1 MQYVRARGFT
11 LIELLVA
18 LALMGILTA
27 IVTANVR
34 GGDARSRDT
43 ERKSDLRSLQS
54 AIEQYKLKNG
64 RYPDMG
70 TDTDGDGFASET
82 ESADYIVGLASDFIP
97 RLPRDPKPK
106 GADGYVYAVDSAGT
120 VYKLMAKDSVEDEVV
135 TSASEFKLCD
145 MTPITPP
152 VGYNPLSPP
161 SKTSVSLCGEAIFNG
176 NSTPNWCQTNRI
188 EYQKTYAVTGGW
200 ATRISTS
207 PNFLATDGMLDLTQ
221 QIVCKYW

>member
-1 MQYVRARGFT
+1 MQHVRDRGFT

-70 TDTDGDGFASET
+70 TDTDGDELASET
-82 ESADYIVGLASDFIP
+82 ESSNYILGLAPDFIP
-97 RLPRDPKPK
+97 SLPRDPKPK

-120 VYKLMAKDSVEDEVV
+120 VYKLMAKDTVEAEIV
-135 TSASEFKLCD
+135 TSASEFRRCD
-145 MTPITPP
+145 SVPITRPP
-152 VGYNPLSPP
+152 NMTGPASVG
-161 SKTSVSLCGEAIFNG
+161 LCVGVISNG
-176 NSTPNWCQTNRI
+176 GSTPNQCQTNNSG
-188 EYQKTYAVTGGW
+188 YQKSFALTGGW
-200 ATRISTS
+200 ATKTNTNNIFNSENS
-207 PNFLATDGMLDLTQ
+207 MLDLTQ
-221 QIVCKYW
+221 RIVCL